1 MIMNIAVGM
10 VTPPFAGTLYISN
23 QLADERNMGAV
34 VRKLIP
40 YIVMMFMI
48 TLVVAYI
55 PQLSIALPKV
65 LGMTV

>member
-1 MIMNIAVGM
+1 
-10 VTPPFAGTLYISN
+10 
-23 QLADERNMGAV
+23 MGAV